1 MSWHRIV
8 WSGSY
13 IFFFSNHF
21 VAVMIEDKVRMI
33 DRDNVNVFDCVADLA
48 RSPSRY
54 RTDTYVLGSVFSFSI
69 PATPRTHLRLHS
81 LCEVS

>member
-21 VAVMIEDKVRMI
+21 VAVIIEDKVRMI
-33 DRDNVNVFDCVADLA
+33 DRDDVNVFDCVADLA

-54 RTDTYVLGSVFSFSI
+54 RN
-69 PATPRTHLRLHS
+69 
-81 LCEVS
+81 